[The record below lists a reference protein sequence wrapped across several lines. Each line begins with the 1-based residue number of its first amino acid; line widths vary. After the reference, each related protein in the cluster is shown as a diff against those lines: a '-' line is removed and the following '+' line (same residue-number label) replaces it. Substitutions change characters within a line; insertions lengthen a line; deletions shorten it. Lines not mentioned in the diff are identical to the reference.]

1 MGTIKFA
8 MTREEH
14 AKATLEAIEE
24 AHKRNMQSKEAA
36 LKFLRAA
43 GIIQDDTTEPKVKS
57 TRKKSK

>member
-14 AKATLEAIEE
+14 AKAMLAAIEE
-24 AHKRNMQSKEAA
+24 VHKKNMESKEAA
-36 LKFLRAA
+36 RKFLIDA

-57 TRKKSK
+57 SKRKSK